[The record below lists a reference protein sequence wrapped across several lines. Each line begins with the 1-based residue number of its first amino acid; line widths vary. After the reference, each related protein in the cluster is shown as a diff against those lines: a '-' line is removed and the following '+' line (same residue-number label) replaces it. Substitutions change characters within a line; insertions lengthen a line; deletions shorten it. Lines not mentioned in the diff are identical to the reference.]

1 MKLANDLYAY
11 EWTSYSENNCN
22 SFYIGG
28 KVGALIDPGL
38 ASFVPDLLASMKAD
52 GVRREEIRF
61 VINTHSHPDH
71 FEGSRIFSDDSVS
84 IALHEDEMAF
94 MKGDGRH
101 LYQLFGLQ
109 APKVPVQ
116 LVLKSGDVEFGGET
130 FRVLHV
136 PGHSPGSIALYDPKR
151 KALFCGDVIFDKNVG
166 RTDFPGGDARL
177 LKESIRALAAL
188 DVEILLPGH
197 MGILEGR
204 DSVEEN
210 FRIVMD
216 NIFPYLQ

>member
-28 KVGALIDPGL
+28 RVGALIDPGL

-52 GVRREEIRF
+52 GIRREDIRF
-61 VINTHSHPDH
+61 VVNTHSHPDH
-71 FEGSRIFSDDSVS
+71 FEGSRIFSDDTVS
-84 IALHEDEMAF
+84 IALHKDEMAF
-94 MKGDGRH
+94 MKGEGRY

-109 APKVPVQ
+109 APKVDVQ
-116 LVLKSGDVEFGGET
+116 LALESGDAEFGGET

-166 RTDFPGGDARL
+166 RTDFPGGDASL
-177 LKESIRALAAL
+177 LKESIRGLAHL

-197 MGILEGR
+197 MGIVEGK
-204 DSVEEN
+204 DNVEEN
-210 FRIVMD
+210 FRTVME
-216 NIFPYLQ
+216 NIFPYLR

>member
-1 MKLANDLYAY
+1 MKVAEDLYAY

-28 KVGALIDPGL
+28 KVGVLIDPGL
-38 ASFVPDLLASMKAD
+38 ASFVPDLLTAMKAD

-71 FEGSRIFSDDSVS
+71 FEGSRIFSNDSIS
-84 IALHEDEMAF
+84 IALHEDEIDF
-94 MKGDGRH
+94 MKGEGRH

-109 APKVPVQ
+109 APKIDVQ
-116 LVLKSGDVEFGGET
+116 LALKSGDVEFGGGT

-136 PGHSPGSIALYDPKR
+136 PGHSPGSIALYDPQR

-177 LKESIRALAAL
+177 LKESIRSLAHL

-204 DSVEEN
+204 DNVEEN
-210 FRIVMD
+210 FRTVME
-216 NIFPYLQ
+216 NIFPYLR